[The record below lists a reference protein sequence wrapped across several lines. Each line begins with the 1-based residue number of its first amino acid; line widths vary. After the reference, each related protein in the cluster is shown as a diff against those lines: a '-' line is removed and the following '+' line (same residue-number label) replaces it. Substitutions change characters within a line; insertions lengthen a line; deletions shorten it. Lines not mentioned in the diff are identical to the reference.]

1 MEKKREDSTILQI
14 CHNAISNL
22 IKLQNVGKTLQTI
35 KAKPICEMKFGNLK
49 KITSEHEKDEKSYE
63 FFVH

>member
-1 MEKKREDSTILQI
+1 V
-14 CHNAISNL
+14 ISNL
-22 IKLQNVGKTLQTI
+22 IKLQNVGKTLQAI